1 MVTIKNGTLDDF
13 FDSAIESAKEIDKGK
28 EITKKFTIWMDT
40 DDLLQ
45 ILKPQRTTLL
55 KYLKDKS
62 KVYYSSLLN
71 TLNKSPSSLNR
82 DLELLSKYNLIEIV
96 KEPNSGHG
104 IKKVIKPLYSHE
116 DIEFKAMI

>member
-13 FDSAIESAKEIDKGK
+13 FDSAIESAKEIDEGK

-82 DLELLSKYNLIEIV
+82 DLELLSKYNLIEIL